1 MARTGLFGGSSQEDG
16 ALRLEVRHAG
26 PGSGARQVCNACA
39 RCRGDGWKDR
49 LRDADWPACMWAP
62 HRGAVA
68 CAAESRYACHMQLE
82 CTVLDE
88 VQPVGCGDARSEYTV
103 AGTGLQSPGLMG
115 DVVGTDAAA
124 QRTGPG
130 TRAGAGVEVDRH
142 VCFVHRGCLGR
153 VINGP
158 AGAYIGCMVGS
169 APRAGV
175 EEERPVVC
183 IGSASGTSR
192 TAAQLG
198 FPTRGAEA
206 SARFV
211 CDTVRGSCSWV
222 REGGLYG
229 PH

>member
-1 MARTGLFGGSSQEDG
+1 
-16 ALRLEVRHAG
+16 
-26 PGSGARQVCNACA
+26 
-39 RCRGDGWKDR
+39 
-49 LRDADWPACMWAP
+49 MWAP

-211 CDTVRGSCSWV
+211 CDTVRGMPDDWSRSRIIGVVSWRIGPNMGTCACV
-222 REGGLYG
+222 VWALLFEGRLG
-229 PH
+229 PPVVGECRHLHRPPRPDRHE